1 MINATIKNK
10 KIIIGGLGALILI
23 ATGGFYFFSSY
34 KNTLLK
40 TPETEE
46 NEPILVSGIDV
57 KYIKN
62 NKLGYTDEEIT
73 KINNPQSF
81 KDALIGISFEYP
93 RGFQIQGM
101 PVTSTNTK
109 AIPGISV
116 EPNTISRLWQ
126 ISLDNPIY
134 PNEYKKA
141 FMVEINYAQTLKM
154 GDRTHTIRY
163 DETARAW
170 IKYPTDLASKV
181 LTLRGILRKAPK
193 ENLDVR
199 QPDYYLDL
207 KGTGPH
213 PELGENEPNGIYIF
227 AKECNP
233 SIYVGQQVTIIAEP
247 KWGYSETIEAT
258 PEVFINL
265 DNNKK
270 RIIYCN
276 KKQLSVYPTFKESFT
291 HFHLTYSQVQ
301 YRVLAYKTYYDRVF
315 MLIIPTETS
324 LTGWEELQHWL
335 YFISYIERTLKT
347 NYIQD
352 SEKLNS
358 FSTNNELT
366 LSFKYPE
373 ETTIQKQP
381 LTSEKIRQV
390 LAQFNI
396 DDTSKNHVLNWWK
409 LENKNHPD
417 AYIFAVNYI
426 HTFIFKTQAGK
437 HAYSSKMNTWFS
449 QNSAGLPPLFL
460 HPENGSVKISPRIY
474 YFESSFSKNKFAFFV
489 IDSLKTEK
497 GFIIAIP
504 ITINEHYYKEARILA
519 NTIYSSLITNETK
532 LSPTLQTFSY
542 NDSPAMKIEFKYP
555 TKYSMQEFN
564 PQIAPKVAGGDV
576 GTITNFTKLSLK
588 KAWIIENKNATINS
602 SDHGYILWVNDIK
615 DFKAFAQN
623 YSIEFNKHQ
632 QKWIYNYGSNTSPK
646 VIYPLKNGLFVAARK
661 SSKTSHYILWAQAG
675 DQGIIIILPY
685 AWTDIEG
692 NIIKT
697 FKLWVGLD

>member
-1 MINATIKNK
+1 MNIVKDK
-10 KIIIGGLGALILI
+10 KIIIGSLSALILVV
-23 ATGGFYFFSSY
+23 AGGLYGFSKY
-34 KNTLLK
+34 KNRPIN
-40 TPETEE
+40 TPQAEK
-46 NEPILVSGIDV
+46 NEPVLISGINT

-62 NKLGYTDEEIT
+62 NNLGYTQEEIA
-73 KINNPQSF
+73 KINKSQTF
-81 KDALIGISFEYP
+81 KDVLVGISFEYP
-93 RGFQIQGM
+93 TGFQIHEL
-101 PVTSTNTK
+101 PITPTNTK
-109 AIPGISV
+109 NIPGISF

-126 ISLDNPIY
+126 ISLDNPTY
-134 PNEYKKA
+134 PKEYKKA
-141 FMVEINYAQTLKM
+141 FMVEINSAQALKM
-154 GDRTHTIRY
+154 GDQTHTIRF

-170 IKYPTDLASKV
+170 IKYPTNLASKV

-213 PELGENEPNGIYIF
+213 PELGEIEPNGIYIF
-227 AKECNP
+227 AKNCNP
-233 SIYVGQQVTIIAEP
+233 SIFVNQEVTIIAQP
-247 KWGYSETIEAT
+247 RWGYSETIET
-258 PEVFINL
+258 SPEVFINL

-276 KKQLSVYPTFKESFT
+276 KGMLSVYPAFKKSFT
-291 HFHLTYSQVQ
+291 HFYLSYSQVQ
-301 YRVLAYKTYYDRVF
+301 YRVLAYKTYF
-315 MLIIPTETS
+315 NKALLLIIPTETS
-324 LTGWEELQHWL
+324 LKGWEELQQWL

-347 NYIQD
+347 NYVQNP
-352 SEKLNS
+352 EKLKS
-358 FSTNNELT
+358 FSATNELT
-366 LSFKYPE
+366 LKFKYPE
-373 ETTIQKQP
+373 TTSLQKQP
-381 LTSEKIRQV
+381 LNKQAIRQT
-390 LAQFNI
+390 LEQFNI
-396 DDTSKNHVLNWWK
+396 DDNNSNSHVLNWWK
-409 LENKNHPD
+409 LENKNHPS
-417 AYIFAVNYI
+417 AYIFTVNYV
-426 HTFIFKTQAGK
+426 HTFIFRTQVGK

-449 QNSAGLPPLFL
+449 QSSAGLPPLFL
-460 HPENGSVKISPRIY
+460 HPENGSVQISPRIY
-474 YFESSFSKNKFAFFV
+474 YFESSFSKNKYAFFV

-504 ITINEHYYKEARILA
+504 IITNDHYYKEARMLA

-564 PQIAPKVAGGDV
+564 PQIAPKVAGGDI
-576 GTITNFTKLSLK
+576 GAITNFTKLSLK
-588 KAWIIENKNATINS
+588 KAWIIENKNAIINS
-602 SDHGYILWVNDIK
+602 SDHGYVLMVNDIK

-623 YSIEFNKHQ
+623 YSIEFDKHQ
-632 QKWIYNYGSNTSPK
+632 QRWIYNYGSNSSPK

-661 SSKTSHYILWAQAG
+661 SSQKSHYILWAQNG

-692 NIIKT
+692 SIIKT